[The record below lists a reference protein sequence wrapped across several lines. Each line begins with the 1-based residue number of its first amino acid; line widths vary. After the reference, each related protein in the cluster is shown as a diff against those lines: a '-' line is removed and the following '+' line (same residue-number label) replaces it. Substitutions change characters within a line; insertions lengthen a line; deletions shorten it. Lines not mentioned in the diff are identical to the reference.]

1 MNTTPSESTS
11 KNELDSSNLLVFFL
25 RWWKPIAIM
34 CFLAAIFASITSYM
48 IEEKFRSTAII
59 FATQQN
65 SFGEQIFEMVKKN
78 DILGYGEKEDAE
90 RLLQMINSDQVM
102 NRVIDKFNLWES
114 YEILPDQAG
123 ARTLIGKQYSEN
135 VEAKMTKFGSIKIS
149 VLDKNNTQARDMAN
163 FIVVVADSLSN
174 KLKKDRAQIALNYTK
189 STYDNLKKDIKIL
202 EDSIWVL
209 RELGVYDF
217 ELQIEGLN
225 EQYATAV
232 LEGKIKQ
239 ANLLKNEMKEISKYG
254 AAYQNISR
262 LIEGAHDQ
270 VEIVKSR
277 LDLMKIDVDADIPA
291 MYVVNNAAESDK
303 KAYPIRWLIVAMSVI
318 GTFVFTV
325 VILLLMDSL
334 KKIKL
339 EK

>member
-1 MNTTPSESTS
+1 MNTTPSESMS

-25 RWWKPIAIM
+25 RWWKPIVIM
-34 CFLAAIFASITSYM
+34 CFLAAVLSAIASYM
-48 IEEKFRSTAII
+48 IDEKFRSTAVV
-59 FATQQN
+59 FATEQN
-65 SFGEQIFEMVKKN
+65 SFGEQILETVKKN
-78 DILGYGEKEDAE
+78 DLLGYGEKEDSE

-102 NRVIDKFNLWES
+102 NQVINKFDLWNS
-114 YEILPDQAG
+114 YEIKPDQPG
-123 ARTLIGKQYSEN
+123 ARTLIGKQYNEN
-135 VEAKMTKFGSIKIS
+135 VESKLTKFGSITIS

-163 FIVVVADSLSN
+163 YIVAVADSLSN
-174 KLKKDRAQIALNYTK
+174 KLKKERAKIAFDYTK
-189 STYDNLKKDIKIL
+189 ATYDKLKKEIKLL

-209 RELGVYDF
+209 RNLGVYDF

-225 EQYATAV
+225 DQYATAV
-232 LEGKIKQ
+232 LEGRTKQ
-239 ANLLKNEMKEISKYG
+239 ADMLKKEMQEISKYG

-277 LDLMKIDVDADIPA
+277 LDLMKIDVDATIPA
-291 MYVVNNAAESDK
+291 MYVVNYAAESDK
-303 KAYPIRWLIVAMSVI
+303 KAYPIRWLIVVMSVI

-325 VILLLMDSL
+325 IVLLLMDSL